1 MAHTQTHSSAHS
13 SASSISQNEE
23 EEGKKAGEGWFCG
36 LVFCCGV
43 LGFVGVFFF
52 FFQNCDLKAK
62 ALTSAQGQEAT
73 NASVKNTK
81 LPF

>member
-1 MAHTQTHSSAHS
+1 MRR
-13 SASSISQNEE
+13 
-23 EEGKKAGEGWFCG
+23 KKGRRLERVGFVIWFFVVG
-36 LVFCCGV
+36 FWALW
-43 LGFVGVFFF
+43 FVGV